1 MRLFYLKHIGEL
13 IKRYRRVRQLKCMKA
28 KLKWIRPRRKGM
40 ADLIALL
47 GVAAILSVVVFATP
61 SDIPIGEMAYQK
73 LWLGRMIF
81 VFVICCVFSLCLNR
95 KQYLS
100 FPSIVTWVLIVLGGI
115 EAIWGLRQ
123 IYGLAVSNHSLYALT
138 GSFYNPGP
146 YSGYLAMIFPLCLHE
161 WLSLREKTERTCL
174 EQGKYY
180 VTLGVILLILCVL
193 PAGMSRS
200 AWIAAII
207 SGVWVYGIHASWR
220 IRLKEIRTRYKR
232 KVGLACIAG
241 GVIIIMIGYALFQLK
256 ATSANGRLFMWKVSA
271 LAIAESPIVG
281 HGTGSFVSA
290 YGRAQ
295 EDYFAN
301 GEYSETE
308 ELVAGSPEYAFNE
321 YLQIA
326 VEYGV
331 PFLLVTAL
339 VITFCLWRGITENRI
354 GICGGVISVLVFA
367 FSSYPMQL
375 PAFVIAFLILLM
387 ACIAGRFLAWQ
398 LAFACVL
405 GFSGYHWWQAD
416 VHQECKDWANC
427 RMLYQAGAY
436 QSAKEGY
443 ERLYPKLKGRGAFL
457 FEYGHCL
464 HKLKE
469 ADASILLLKEAST
482 RSCDPM
488 ILNIIGKNFQEKGE
502 YAQAEKWLLR
512 STHLLPGRI
521 YPYYLLAKLYA
532 SPGYLQ
538 PDKFHEMADL
548 VLTKE
553 PKVQSTAVREMRD
566 EIRKLVIDVSNEK
579 IVNNRNVND

>member
-1 MRLFYLKHIGEL
+1 
-13 IKRYRRVRQLKCMKA
+13 MKV
-28 KLKWIRPRRKGM
+28 KLKLINIERKGM
-40 ADLIALL
+40 AGLIALL
-47 GVAAILSVVVFATP
+47 GVALILCVVAFPTPNDISV
-61 SDIPIGEMAYQK
+61 GEMAYQK
-73 LWLGRMIF
+73 LWLGRMTV
-81 VFVICCVFSLCLNR
+81 VFAVCCLPFLCLNK

-100 FPSIVTWVLIVLGGI
+100 FPSIVTWVLIILGGI

-123 IYGLAVSNHSLYALT
+123 IYGFAVSNHSLYALT

-161 WLSLREKTERTCL
+161 WLNLKEKTERTWI

-180 VTLGVILLILCVL
+180 MALGVMLLILCVL

-200 AWIAAII
+200 AWIAAAV
-207 SGVWVYGIHASWR
+207 SGAWVYGMHISWGSK
-220 IRLKEIRTRYKR
+220 LKEIRKIYKR
-232 KVGLACIAG
+232 KVVLACIAG
-241 GVIIIMIGYALFQLK
+241 SIIFIVIGYSLFQLK
-256 ATSANGRLFMWKVSA
+256 ATSANGRLFMWKIST
-271 LAIAESPIVG
+271 LAIAESPLIG
-281 HGTGSFVSA
+281 HGTGNFVSA

-295 EDYFAN
+295 ESYFAN
-301 GEYSETE
+301 EEYSETE
-308 ELVAGSPEYAFNE
+308 ELVAGSPECAFNE
-321 YLQIA
+321 YLQVA
-326 VEYGV
+326 TEYGI
-331 PFLLVTAL
+331 PFLFVVLLIIA
-339 VITFCLWRGITENRI
+339 FCLWKGSREGRI
-354 GICGGVISVLVFA
+354 GLCGGIIAVLVFA

-579 IVNNRNVND
+579 IVNSRNVND